1 MFGRRYADR
10 LSRPQYVLVGVL
22 VAMAIDFG
30 IFPAIGDDV
39 RRALLNCAAAG
50 VGVAAGLHLRYGRR
64 RRGSST
70 ESS

>member
-22 VAMAIDFG
+22 VAMAVDFG
-30 IFPAIGDDV
+30 IFLAIGDDA
-39 RRALLNCAAAG
+39 RRALVNCAAVG
-50 VGVAAGLHLRYGRR
+50 IGVAVGLNLRYGRR

-70 ESS
+70 ETY